1 MISASSWRRWHYRD
15 QKMSV
20 LYKIYALDNRL
31 CCQPWLFQLTFISKR
46 HVTDVQLQWSMSIK
60 SQRRCVTTS
69 KQVYV
74 MQMWLR
80 LSLSIVNRSCKVNT
94 VQAAWCEY
102 LFSEFRPRFGFILKP
117 HNGSHVIPYV
127 LDAPSGGGERIE
139 GYWLSWPDSELQTR
153 DGPHSAERWTGG
165 VFGPCAWDLPVI
177 YASFTTPVWISEQ
190 CGLLQL
196 SFDWEPGILRSW
208 SWSGDKTANGNSYLK
223 NPPRSS
229 RVFVDPLCCQQS
241 QIRKNGPF
249 THHSEAFNPAYAA
262 LWKQL
267 SLLKSEVSPFS
278 PGLEATAS

>member
-127 LDAPSGGGERIE
+127 LDAPSGGGGVNALKGIDSPDRIVSFRLGMDHTALE
-139 GYWLSWPDSELQTR
+139 G
-153 DGPHSAERWTGG
+153 GPGE
-165 VFGPCAWDLPVI
+165 CLD
-177 YASFTTPVWISEQ
+177 
-190 CGLLQL
+190 
-196 SFDWEPGILRSW
+196 
-208 SWSGDKTANGNSYLK
+208 
-223 NPPRSS
+223 
-229 RVFVDPLCCQQS
+229 RVRGTCL
-241 QIRKNGPF
+241 
-249 THHSEAFNPAYAA
+249 
-262 LWKQL
+262 
-267 SLLKSEVSPFS
+267 
-278 PGLEATAS
+278 